1 MFPDGSNAVKAYT
14 KFNQDKMVN
23 YRSSQLFT
31 YAIRN
36 LVGLRDFTLQDQNE
50 DLLDLDA
57 ALIRKVTL
65 VVIGLVDG
73 RLKLIA
79 REGAIV

>member
-1 MFPDGSNAVKAYT
+1 
-14 KFNQDKMVN
+14 MVN

-57 ALIRKVTL
+57 ALIREVTL
-65 VVIGLVDG
+65 VVVGLVDR
-73 RLKLIA
+73 RLELIA
-79 REGAIV
+79 REGAVV